1 MSFSLPFSISLIH
14 KKYFQERNFTASL
27 TRREVVVTLAG
38 MTAIAAW
45 SHQKP
50 KLNIQSNFQPH
61 LSPYATMN
69 TSDSKTPKAINGTI
83 MQYFHWY
90 LPNDG
95 NHWKQVAQKAQ
106 AIAHAGFT
114 ALWLPPAYKGSSGSN
129 DVGYGVYDIFD
140 LGEFNQK
147 DTIRTKYGTK
157 DEYLAAI
164 QALKAA
170 GVHTY
175 ADTVF
180 NHKDGGDEKE
190 RIRAVPYRGDD
201 RTHPAGNVRD
211 IEAYTAFNFP
221 GRGDRYSSMKWNRNH
236 FDSVNHDMI
245 SKSNDLVYLFEGQ
258 GFEKMVDLE
267 KGNYDFLLGC
277 DLDMDNLQ
285 VQGELMYW
293 GRWMLEMATIEGFRL
308 DAVKHIP
315 AWFFKLW
322 LEHVRNAAKKNLFCM
337 GEYWSDNLSA
347 LRWYID
353 ETGGSMSLFD
363 VPLHQNF
370 HRASLQG
377 SNYDLRKILDGTL
390 MQADPIHAVTFV
402 ENHDTQTCQALES
415 TVEPWFKPLAYAM
428 ILLRAEGYP
437 CVFYPDYYGAE
448 YPNCRGGYPV
458 VFYSHQFLIDR
469 FLKARQENAYGP
481 QYTYFD
487 HPNCIGW
494 TRLGDT
500 DHPKAMAVVM
510 SNGNAG
516 HKWME
521 VGKKNAKFVDR
532 TGHCTTSV
540 TTNAHGWGDFTCP
553 GGSVSVW
560 VEV

>member
-1 MSFSLPFSISLIH
+1 VPLKFVLKLYKPLPKTLMPTTTV
-14 KKYFQERNFTASL
+14 TAQPL
-27 TRREVVVTLAG
+27 NAKPATRG
-38 MTAIAAW
+38 
-45 SHQKP
+45 
-50 KLNIQSNFQPH
+50 
-61 LSPYATMN
+61 
-69 TSDSKTPKAINGTI
+69 INGTM

-95 NHWKQVAQKAQ
+95 NHWKNVATQAN
-106 AIAHAGFT
+106 AIAQAGFT

-140 LGEFNQK
+140 LGEFDQK
-147 DTIRTKYGTK
+147 GTVRTKYGTK
-157 DEYLAAI
+157 DEYFAAI
-164 QALKAA
+164 SALHNA
-170 GVHTY
+170 GVQVY

-190 RIRAVPYRGDD
+190 RIRAVPYRNDD
-201 RTHPAGNVRD
+201 RINPAGNVRD

-221 GRGDRYSSMKWNRNH
+221 GRGGKYSSMKWNRNH

-245 SKSNDLVYLFEGQ
+245 SKSNDLIYLFEGQ
-258 GFEKMVDLE
+258 SFEKMVDLE

-277 DLDMDNLQ
+277 DLDMDNQQ

-293 GRWMLEMATIEGFRL
+293 GRWMLDNAKVDGFRL

-315 AWFFKLW
+315 AWYFELW
-322 LEHVRNAAKKNLFCM
+322 LDHVRDYAKKDLFCM
-337 GEYWSDNLSA
+337 GEYWSNKLES
-347 LRWYID
+347 LKWYIG
-353 ETGGSMSLFD
+353 ETRGRMSLFD
-363 VPLHQNF
+363 APLHENF
-370 HRASLQG
+370 HNASRQG
-377 SNYDLRKILDGTL
+377 SNFDMRKIFDGTL
-390 MQADPIHAVTFV
+390 TQADPAHSVTFV

-415 TVEPWFKPLAYAM
+415 PVEPWFKPLAYAL
-428 ILLRAEGYP
+428 ILLRSEGYP

-458 VFYSHQFLIDR
+458 VFYSHKFLIDK
-469 FLKARQENAYGP
+469 FLEARKQFAYGP

-494 TRLGDT
+494 TRLGDGQS
-500 DHPKAMAVVM
+500 PRSMAVIM

-516 HKWME
+516 YKWME
-521 VGKKNAKFVDR
+521 VGKRKATYLDLTGHIKTPVISNKDGWAKFE
-532 TGHCTTSV
+532 CQ
-540 TTNAHGWGDFTCP
+540 

-560 VEV
+560 IEQ